1 MRVAIV
7 YHTLSGTTRRT
18 ADLLADRLSGSA
30 DTDLIEVR
38 DARQYSTLTA
48 YASGAPRA
56 MRGEVAEVEPAEI
69 DVAAYDAV
77 ALGSPVWAFSPTPA
91 ANGAA
96 AALRGIEGKAAA
108 VFVVSG
114 GSPGTAAE
122 KLAAALAAR
131 GALVRGAIAFT
142 RRDPGNPEQLEELAR
157 LLTHPPS
164 GG

>member
-7 YHTLSGTTRRT
+7 YHTLSGTTRQT
-18 ADLLADRLSGSA
+18 ADLLAGRLSGSA
-30 DTDLIEVR
+30 DADLIEVR

-56 MRGEVAEVEPAEI
+56 MRGEVADVEPSEI

-96 AALRGIEGKAAA
+96 AALQGIEGKAAA

-122 KLAAALAAR
+122 KLAAALATR

-142 RRDPGNPEQLEELAR
+142 RRDPGNPERLEELAR